1 MEGRFE
7 LEGGGQLE
15 VREEGA
21 RLRLSVRRRLD
32 GAGLYKAWLRGER
45 GEYLLGTLVP
55 QGQFLCLERTVSR
68 DTLSQAGCWPVAG
81 GRTALAFSFG
91 EEGEPPSPDWRWEHR
106 PALRIRDPVLAEA
119 AAAWGSMLLR
129 EGNGGFQLAAPLDIH
144 RPFPLTPLFCLAR
157 PLRVDGQ
164 THVVF
169 TFNQEGEPRP
179 YAEWKQL

>member
-119 AAAWGSMLLR
+119 AAACRELLSQR
-129 EGNGGFQLAAPLDIH
+129 DGLASRPQGGASYYTSDRASDFQRLASLFLGEDVAGQVQEIDISK
-144 RPFPLTPLFCLAR
+144 
-157 PLRVDGQ
+157 
-164 THVVF
+164 
-169 TFNQEGEPRP
+169 
-179 YAEWKQL
+179 Y

>member
-45 GEYLLGTLVP
+45 GEYLL
-55 QGQFLCLERTVSR
+55 
-68 DTLSQAGCWPVAG
+68 
-81 GRTALAFSFG
+81 ALAFSFG